1 MSSNHRF
8 REGVSKYVAIT
19 LLVLISVTIAVGM
32 YAVMENYI
40 SYRSVKGLN
49 PTIITIEK
57 VFRGDVNLPILVLF
71 VRNDGNSPAVIDT
84 AYIVTSK
91 GTEEVSIGPYNVS
104 VGQVIK
110 VVIPTN
116 LSKYEVFSVKLSGR
130 GILATSASD
139 LRLADLPLLEILRR
153 STVVITER
161 SGSNLIDYA
170 VNVTL
175 TPSWGG
181 WGYVKPNGSDIFF
194 TDSYGR
200 PLYYW
205 IESFNP
211 VSREAR
217 IWVKVPFIPA
227 NSEVRIYMYY
237 GYGQYVSTNPY
248 ASYDDP
254 HKVFI
259 FYDGMEDWSGWVN
272 MTFTGSQAGY
282 VCQNKLLYHTG
293 SASLLK
299 DGGCD
304 PSGGYKSIG
313 TTINSAFAL
322 EAWVDRTAHT
332 PCYWD
337 RAGVVNANGGYGIG
351 VDIYTPQIFI
361 DRRDYVYSSSLGGY
375 AYVATRITY
384 SIIPTAPPQGAWY
397 FDRLIWFP
405 NGTIVAQLYYN
416 GQLLGKVSAVDT
428 TYSGFTRVYV
438 FGGYPYD
445 VDDLRIRPYAS
456 PEPSV
461 TVIG

>member
-1 MSSNHRF
+1 MSLHYRL
-8 REGVSKYVAIT
+8 RGGLSKYVAIT
-19 LLVLISVTIAVGM
+19 LLVLVSVTIAVGM

-40 SYRSVKGLN
+40 SYRNVKGLN
-49 PTIITIEK
+49 PTIVTIEK
-57 VFRGDVNLPILVLF
+57 VFKGDPTIPLLVLF
-71 VRNDGNSPAVIDT
+71 VRNDGNTPAIIDT
-84 AYIVTSK
+84 AYVVTSK
-91 GTEEVSIGPYNVS
+91 GTEKISIGPYNIS
-104 VGQVIK
+104 AGQVVK
-110 VVIPTN
+110 VVVPTN
-116 LSKYEVFSVKLSGR
+116 LSKYDVFSIKLSGR
-130 GILATSASD
+130 GIIATSASD

-181 WGYVKPNGSDIFF
+181 WGHVKPDGSDIFF
-194 TDSYGR
+194 TDFSGK

-227 NSEVRIYMYY
+227 GSKVRIYMYY

-248 ASYDDP
+248 ANYGNP

-259 FYDGMEDWSGWVN
+259 FFDDMENWTGWVN

-282 VCQNKLLYHTG
+282 VCQNKLLSHTG
-293 SASLLK
+293 NASLLK

-304 PSGGYKSIG
+304 PSGGYKNIG
-313 TTINSAFAL
+313 TTINSPFAL
-322 EAWVDRTAHT
+322 EAWVDRTAKT

-337 RAGVVNANGGYGIG
+337 RVGVVNANGGYGIG

-361 DRRDYVYSSSLGGY
+361 DKRSYNGVEYLP
-375 AYVATRITY
+375 TRITY
-384 SIIPTAPPQGAWY
+384 LVISTAPPQGAWY
-397 FDRLIWFP
+397 FDRLTWFP

-416 GQLLGKVSAVDT
+416 GQLLGKVSATDT

-445 VDDLRIRPYAS
+445 VDDIRIRPYAS

-461 TVIG
+461 TVTG